1 MINSAVSENRPEA
14 ASLIAQEASRTYL
27 HLYLYERPY
36 EKDEEEENQWL
47 RKMASAAAKVLSLPF
62 CFLYYSLNKFKLF

>member
-36 EKDEEEENQWL
+36 EKDEEEENHQKNGGYA
-47 RKMASAAAKVLSLPF
+47 RSF
-62 CFLYYSLNKFKLF
+62 CAVSYGC